1 MNKFLNR
8 EELKEKVVEETRKE
22 NNVTSIT
29 NGAFSWSSNEPPFLR
44 EINFEISSGQLSA
57 VVGSVGSGKSSLL
70 AALLGELK
78 ECGGEVVRCRNTAY
92 LPQQA
97 WVQNSSI
104 RDNILF
110 CQVICSIFDHA
121 NAYMKEMD
129 EERYREVLESCELLP
144 DLAILPQ
151 GDLTE
156 VCREEEQLF
165 SILDLQGWRAWRES
179 VWGSAG
185 KTRFG

>member
-8 EELKEKVVEETRKE
+8 EEFKQKVEEEMTRTE
-22 NNVTSIT
+22 NNITTIT
-29 NGAFSWSSNEPPFLR
+29 NGSFSWSSKEPPFLQDL
-44 EINFEISSGQLSA
+44 NLEISPGQLSS

-78 ECGGEVVRCRNTAY
+78 ECGGEVVRCGNTAY

-110 CQVICSIFDHA
+110 CQVICSAPYLTMPMLLKD
-121 NAYMKEMD
+121 MD
-129 EERYREVLESCELLP
+129 EERYQEVLECCELLP

-156 VCREEEQLF
+156 V
-165 SILDLQGWRAWRES
+165 
-179 VWGSAG
+179 
-185 KTRFG
+185 